1 MSGSVCSLE
10 QEGFPVFWTNN
21 KNADIYLPYGL
32 KWEGLQL
39 CGKFVDL
46 VKVVPV
52 SFGGEILVF
61 EQIRKMRCQVS
72 KFTEE
77 GEVA

>member
-1 MSGSVCSLE
+1 MCVLQSKRAFLFSGQTIRVQVL
-10 QEGFPVFWTNN
+10 QL
-21 KNADIYLPYGL
+21 AHGL
-32 KWEGLQL
+32 KWEGLGL